1 MVNSTKIIETWCSVH
16 AKAGD
21 KNNSNPLNTDLGITL
36 CIGLCILLLL
46 HCSLSLPTCLILTL
60 HPYILQKVFLNI
72 GANILRKGVLGGQ
85 LLNVGA
91 I

>member
-1 MVNSTKIIETWCSVH
+1 MYRVMHIIIAALFLVF
-16 AKAGD
+16 A
-21 KNNSNPLNTDLGITL
+21 NLFNSNTA
-36 CIGLCILLLL
+36 
-46 HCSLSLPTCLILTL
+46 SL
-60 HPYILQKVFLNI
+60 HPSKGFLNI